1 MNGHA
6 HQIIRIMLLLGA
18 LLSALTACDP
28 GGRLTQLTPQPPIT
42 TPIILGITAEA
53 PGGGTLATAAA
64 QMAEAT
70 AAPPTPQPTI
80 NPDLPAWTILYYAGA
95 DNGHGR
101 YLWDDLNE
109 MEMAGNTDQV
119 RVVAQIDW
127 SDGDPAA
134 TSEALRYLIHPDTD
148 KAQVNSEVIARL
160 GEANMGDPAVLADF
174 LTWGITTY
182 PANRYALIM
191 GDFGG
196 GWQGCCLDQSINVD
210 GQSDHLS
217 LPDIDQALALARN
230 QTGARLE
237 VIAFA
242 ASLMNQVDILQ
253 TIQPYASFA
262 VASAGL
268 VPGSTWD
275 FEPVLTQLNANPLVD
290 GRQFAGDLVAAFV
303 NYQRQLAG
311 DEYTG
316 MAAVDLAQV
325 PAVSASVESL
335 ALALGAD
342 PALYGA
348 LAADA
353 RRGTQQYGAA
363 AITDSERIAAVDLLH
378 AAAIIAETAP
388 TGELQSAAATV
399 SQAITSAVVAY
410 DHGLGIPAGRGL
422 SIYWPATSA
431 DVDPLYPQVSRLPA
445 WANFLTTTTPESVGP
460 PSVTVENGPRTTVN
474 IAVPALMR
482 SEVTGQRLEEIVLVA
497 NQQAAD
503 GRRVLRQYLVVQPTT
518 LTLPGGTSASL
529 WVDGRHESLII
540 WDATAGFLTDI
551 AGTGDF
557 VAYRP
562 VDFSSI
568 GPQQAVP
575 GQFRRGGEETTIE
588 TTAVFVDNNPAQRR
602 LWSAITVSS
611 GARLVGEILPS
622 DGDIFQPSVVIVAD
636 NGEFVTEPGPA
647 LVFDAAPAIYRTTR
661 PLPGGVYNVGVQAK
675 ATGSAAVTVTQP
687 LTVDAAG
694 TPAGFR
700 AFVDAGHNT
709 QFLYPADWLPP
720 TTQENITYT
729 SNISNTAQLQVRY
742 YPGWTEDLA
751 SLQNEVLST
760 FGEVSVLLQ
769 EQIQVGSETPVD
781 GVRTAYGYDSPDQGP
796 RTGMFL
802 TFLKDGT
809 GYVVDTDAP
818 RAQEAMTLAAVD
830 AIAATWQFL
839 PERLGFGPEGTSVLD
854 VSDYRIRYPVGFAY
868 QEFNNWHRFASDPHT
883 FVAARIQPA
892 ARTPAEAMASLL
904 KTASEG
910 VAGFSADEPQRLL
923 YGGHVWE
930 RNNFHYTN
938 ANGNLVAGLLL
949 SRQEGGTEI
958 AVWAEALD
966 PSNDLVRNVFL
977 PTAATI
983 ERIPPPPSG

>member
-1 MNGHA
+1 
-6 HQIIRIMLLLGA
+6 MLFIGS

-64 QMAEAT
+64 QMAEVT
-70 AAPPTPQPTI
+70 VAPPTPQPIPTI
-80 NPDLPAWTILYYAGA
+80 DPNLPAWTILYYAGA
-95 DNGHGR
+95 DNEHGR

-109 MEMAGNTDQV
+109 MEIAGNTDQV

-127 SDGDPAA
+127 NDGDPAG
-134 TSEALRYLIHPDTD
+134 TTEALRYLIRPDAD
-148 KAQVNSEVIARL
+148 KAQVSSEVIARL

-174 LTWGITTY
+174 LAWGITAY
-182 PANRYALIM
+182 PANRYALVL

-196 GWQGCCLDQSINVD
+196 GWQGCCLDQSINLT

-217 LPDIDQALALARN
+217 LPDIDQALALAQN
-230 QTGARLE
+230 QTNARLE

-242 ASLMNQVDILQ
+242 ASLMNQVDVLE

-275 FEPVLTQLNANPLVD
+275 FEPVLTQLNADPLID
-290 GRQFAGDLVAAFV
+290 GRQFAGDLVAAYV

-325 PAVSASVESL
+325 PAVSAAVESL
-335 ALALGAD
+335 ALALEAD

-353 RRGTQQYGAA
+353 RRGAQKYGAA
-363 AITDSERIAAVDLLH
+363 AVTGSERIAAVDLLH

-388 TGELQSAAATV
+388 AGELQSTATAV
-399 SQAITSAVVAY
+399 SQAVTSAVVAY

-422 SIYWPATSA
+422 AIYWPSTPAG
-431 DVDPLYPQVSRLPA
+431 VVPLYSQVSRLPA
-445 WANFLTTTTPESVGP
+445 WANFLTSTTPDPVNP

-482 SEVTGQRLEEIVLVA
+482 SVVTGQRLEEIVLVA
-497 NQQAAD
+497 DQQAAD
-503 GRRVLRQYLVVQPTT
+503 GRRVLRQYLVVQPTP
-518 LTLPGGTSASL
+518 LILPGGTSASL
-529 WVDGRHESLII
+529 WVDGQHESLIV
-540 WDATAGFLTDI
+540 WDATGGYLTDI
-551 AGTGDF
+551 SGTGDF

-568 GPQQAVP
+568 GPQQTVP
-575 GQFRRGGEETTIE
+575 GQLRRGGGERAIE
-588 TTAVFVDNNPAQRR
+588 TTATFIDNNPAQRR
-602 LWSAITVSS
+602 LWGVMAASS
-611 GARLVGEILPS
+611 GERLVGEIPPAE
-622 DGDIFQPSVVIVAD
+622 GDTFQPSVIIAAD
-636 NGEFVTEPGPA
+636 NGEFVAEPGPA

-661 PLPGGVYNVGVQAK
+661 PLPGGVFNVGVRAE
-675 ATGSAAVTVTQP
+675 ATGTPAVTVTQP
-687 LTVDAAG
+687 LTVDPAG
-694 TPAGFR
+694 APTGFR
-700 AFVDAGHNT
+700 AFVDVGQNT

-720 TTQENITYT
+720 STQENITYT

-742 YPGWTEDLA
+742 YPGWTGDLA

-769 EQIQVGSETPVD
+769 EQIQVGSETKVD
-781 GVRTAYGYDSPDQGP
+781 GIRTAYGYDSPDQGP

-809 GYVVDTDAP
+809 GYVVDMDAP
-818 RAQEAMTLAAVD
+818 RAQETLTLATVD
-830 AIAATWQFL
+830 TIGATWQFL
-839 PERLGFGPEGTSVLD
+839 PERLGFGSELTNVLNI
-854 VSDYRIRYPVGFAY
+854 SDYRMRYPAGFAY

-892 ARTPAEAMASLL
+892 ARTPAEAMAALL

-910 VAGFSADEPQRLL
+910 VAGFTADEPQRLF

-930 RNNFHYTN
+930 RNDFHYTD
-938 ANGNLVAGLLL
+938 ANGNVVAGLLL

-958 AVWAEALD
+958 AVWAEAPD
-966 PSNDLVRNVFL
+966 PADDQIRNVFL

-983 ERIPPPPSG
+983 ERIPSPPSG